1 MLPNLSKLFL
11 HKCQPVGRV
20 DPNFRNN
27 ADESLSL
34 LRLGVGAPD
43 SNTYERLFSEISSGF
58 DMSNPAE
65 RFQIERRI
73 FQEFKDV
80 AFRYPESIQDALLEE
95 AKRRL
100 AIVFRNIDDYLEQAP
115 TGDSKLFQR
124 LTEDLIESIF
134 NAYDF
139 LSIGS
144 IGSTVPRD
152 NLVRSK
158 LILDAWLG
166 RLCTLFEHIKNAVV
180 YKPSDNPKKLVYG
193 FKGDDDEAMD
203 VVAGKWP
210 AIVADMYRKHNA
222 ILAQK
227 LGYHWDLSSDPA
239 VENAGQQFLGLIEA
253 LEELLNMK
261 YNDEYSIPPAELR
274 IAAGGFQIRSQRLYE
289 ELERNGSLPGALM
302 LVDWLAHFVEIIG
315 NQWPRFADAFGVF
328 SEGGGNMSPKSKRR
342 RISSKAALRN
352 GVISVR
358 MCLV

>member
-20 DPNFRNN
+20 DPNLRNN
-27 ADESLSL
+27 ADEFLIL

-65 RFQIERRI
+65 RFQIERQI
-73 FQEFKDV
+73 FKEFKDV

-95 AKRRL
+95 ANSRL
-100 AIVFRNIDDYLEQAP
+100 AFVFMNIDDYLAQAS
-115 TGDSKLFQR
+115 TGDSELFQQP
-124 LTEDLIESIF
+124 TKDLIESIF

-139 LSIGS
+139 LSIG
-144 IGSTVPRD
+144 GTVPRD

-180 YKPSDNPKKLVYG
+180 YEPSDNPKKLVYG

-203 VVAGKWP
+203 VVSEDHLVVAGKWP

-227 LGYHWDLSSDPA
+227 LGYHWDSSFDPA
-239 VENAGQQFLGLIEA
+239 VKNAGRQFLGLIEA
-253 LEELLNMK
+253 LEELLSMQ
-261 YNDEYSIPPAELR
+261 YNDEYSIPSAELR
-274 IAAGGFQIRSQRLYE
+274 IAAGEFQIQFQILYE
-289 ELERNGSLPGALM
+289 ELQRNGSLPGALM
-302 LVDWLAHFVEIIG
+302 LVDWLAHFVEVIG
-315 NQWPRFADAFGVF
+315 NQWPRFAAAFGVF
-328 SEGGGNMSPKSKRR
+328 SEDGGNMSPISQRR
-342 RISSKAALRN
+342 RISSKVAFRN
-352 GVISVR
+352 W
-358 MCLV
+358 